1 VTAKRVETT
10 DERAVRMDSTPLG
23 IEENAGAVFFPIQNG
38 SAFVGVAVNELG
50 SGQAPVRGKTRDFV
64 RVDLDFL
71 VAATKKTLRTQ
82 EEKRRLSV

>member
-1 VTAKRVETT
+1 MTAQRVKTT

-23 IEENAGAVFFPIQNG
+23 IEEDAGAVFFPIQNG
-38 SAFVGVAVNELG
+38 AAFVSVAVNKLG
-50 SGQAPVRGKTRDFV
+50 SGQAPVGGKTRDFV

-82 EEKRRLSV
+82 EEKRCLSV